1 MHFNGREGGPSSI
14 GVHQRKGRRDQQSAK
29 ILRSHGRKAQRTRY
43 AGKPNHLPPSGIRR
57 FRTQYAPPVEYDAPS
72 SDTASVKNGSVKNGS
87 VKNGGDATGSVMS
100 DGDAGADHLLLGIA
114 GAAIAV
120 TTWGTS
126 SVIIKWVDVG
136 GLAVG
141 VYRFTVFALVMSVVA
156 ALRSAPVTAR
166 VMTLS
171 FWGGFTLAA
180 DIAFFFTAV
189 KLTTVANATVIGAM
203 QPILLAVVGA
213 RLLGEKI
220 RPIQV
225 MLGLVAIVGVV
236 TIVFNASGSPEWSL
250 TGDLLALGALVSWSA
265 YFTVTKRRSQEI
277 TNSQYTVA
285 VAIWVAL
292 LNLPLAIVFG
302 QLTWPSNSDWFW
314 IILMAFVSG
323 LLGHEAMNWS
333 IPRIPLWLGS
343 TMTTLIP
350 VVSASAAWVFLDEPL
365 SAVQIFAMAVVLAA
379 LTGIVLAQTRVAPEP
394 VLEPVPADA

>member
-1 MHFNGREGGPSSI
+1 
-14 GVHQRKGRRDQQSAK
+14 
-29 ILRSHGRKAQRTRY
+29 
-43 AGKPNHLPPSGIRR
+43 
-57 FRTQYAPPVEYDAPS
+57 VEHDAPS
-72 SDTASVKNGSVKNGS
+72 SDPGSVM
-87 VKNGGDATGSVMS
+87 NGGDATGTVMNGS
-100 DGDAGADHLLLGIA
+100 DMNGGDHLLLGIA

-120 TTWGTS
+120 TTWGAS

-156 ALRSAPVTAR
+156 ALRSTPVTPK
-166 VMTLS
+166 VMKLS

-265 YFTVTKRRSQEI
+265 YFTMTKRRSQEI

-365 SAVQIFAMAVVLAA
+365 SAVQIVAMAVVLAA
-379 LTGIVLAQTRVAPEP
+379 LTGIVLAQTRGAPEP
-394 VLEPVPADA
+394 VLEPVAADA